1 MIKHTKFY
9 QIGVLISCFALLAS
23 CGTAPTKTSPQKPSE
38 AKPSVEQAKTT
49 SANEYIKRAN
59 NSESVEQ
66 AVIWYVRAAD
76 AYLYEQ
82 APNKALAIL
91 SELNTSLMSEFI
103 QQQYLLFK
111 AEAYI
116 EFKQYAQAYPLIK
129 SLDLIQ
135 GFEPRLL
142 NAKAIA
148 ATKTQ
153 HYLSA
158 AKTRIKL
165 KKWLTDNEQI
175 QQQNDFI
182 WQDLVHLETAAFNF
196 FQEPDQAEFSGWLE
210 LLKITEQNAN
220 SPANMLLKVKQ
231 WQAQYPSHPAAK
243 QLPNG
248 LQLALLQKPYKP
260 EHIAVILPLSGPFL
274 KQGQAIQQGI
284 SASYFE
290 QKLSHSPKITYLDSN
305 KLDWSN
311 LTTLEVD
318 FIIGPLLK
326 DNIKKFQQAQLSTP
340 VLYLNELTDID
351 LAQPEVNK
359 IDVNQPLST
368 KQALASSPSNNTEK
382 QSVNK
387 SVNKNEALS
396 TKTDAKLTDAKLPNQ
411 DAEAT
416 ENVAKHF
423 SFTLSPEVEAKQAA
437 QKMFELGYQ
446 KPIVFAANNSYG
458 KRMSDAFI
466 ETYKDL
472 NDNVIELSFF
482 SNTQEMESS
491 VTRLMETQ
499 QSKDRIKTMRSL
511 LGRGVK
517 FESDARNRRD
527 IDAIYIIGD
536 PTQTRILKPYIDVN
550 TSPFAPIIPIYAS
563 SLSYSSKLN
572 NADLRDLNQIIFSDM
587 PWILPGRANR
597 NKLAHQMQ
605 LAWRNTNDQLSRLF
619 AFGFDAYQLIPHLAQ
634 MTVFPTYHLA
644 GMTGELQLN
653 ANQQIERTLKWAKFD
668 HGRVTNLALKK
679 PAQ

>member
-9 QIGVLISCFALLAS
+9 HVSVLISCFALLAS
-23 CGTAPTKTSPQKPSE
+23 CGTAPTKISKQTPITKPS
-38 AKPSVEQAKTT
+38 AEQVKTI

-59 NSESVEQ
+59 NAESIEQ
-66 AVIWYVRAAD
+66 TVVWYVRAAD

-82 APNKALAIL
+82 APTKALGIL
-91 SELNTSLMSEFI
+91 SELNTNLMSEFI

-116 EFKQYAQAYPLIK
+116 EFEQYTQAYPLIK
-129 SLDLIQ
+129 SLNTFQ
-135 GFEPRLL
+135 GFEARLL
-142 NAKAIA
+142 KAKASA
-148 ATKTQ
+148 ATNTQ
-153 HYLSA
+153 HYLA
-158 AKTRIKL
+158 GAKSRIEL
-165 KKWLTDNEQI
+165 KKWLTDDEQV
-175 QQQNDFI
+175 QQQNDLI

-210 LLKITEQNAN
+210 LLKITEQNAD

-231 WQAQYPSHPAAK
+231 WQSQYPSHPAAQ
-243 QLPNG
+243 QLPKG
-248 LQLALLQKPYKP
+248 LQLALLQKPYAP
-260 EHIAVILPLSGPFL
+260 EHITVILPLSDYFL

-290 QKLSHSPKITYLDSN
+290 QKLSRSPTITYLDSH
-305 KLDWSN
+305 KLDWSS
-311 LTTLEVD
+311 LTTLETD

-326 DNIKKFQQAQLSTP
+326 DNIKKFQQAKLTTP
-340 VLYLNELTDID
+340 VLYLNELTEIEI
-351 LAQPEVNK
+351 AQPTVNK

-368 KQALASSPSNNTEK
+368 KQALASNSSANSTTDSSQNSSENSLNSKAKPDIDNSLVKQITDENTASA
-382 QSVNK
+382 QVK
-387 SVNKNEALS
+387 S
-396 TKTDAKLTDAKLPNQ
+396 
-411 DAEAT
+411 
-416 ENVAKHF
+416 F
-423 SFTLSPEVEAKQAA
+423 SFTLSPEMEAKQAA
-437 QKMFELGYQ
+437 HKMFELGYQ

-466 ETYKDL
+466 QTYREL
-472 NDNVIELSFF
+472 NDSDIELSFF

-491 VTRLMETQ
+491 VTQLMETQ
-499 QSKDRIKTMRSL
+499 QSKDRIKTMRTL

-634 MTVFPTYHLA
+634 MTVFPNYHLA
-644 GMTGELQLN
+644 GMSGELSLSSS
-653 ANQQIERTLKWAKFD
+653 QQIERIPEMGKI
-668 HGRVTNLALKK
+668 
-679 PAQ
+679 

>member
-1 MIKHTKFY
+1 M
-9 QIGVLISCFALLAS
+9 SCFALVAS
-23 CGTAPTKTSPQKPSE
+23 CSTAPTKTSKPTP
-38 AKPSVEQAKTT
+38 AITKPTVEKAKTT

-59 NSESVEQ
+59 NSDSIEQ
-66 AVIWYVRAAD
+66 AVVWYVRAAD

-82 APNKALAIL
+82 MPNKALAIL
-91 SELNTSLMSEFI
+91 SELDTSLMSEFI
-103 QQQYLLFK
+103 QQQYWLFK
-111 AEAYI
+111 AEAYL
-116 EFKQYAQAYPLIK
+116 EFEQYEQAYPLLK
-129 SLDLIQ
+129 NLTDIQ
-135 GFEPRLL
+135 GFEARLL
-142 NAKAIA
+142 YAKATA
-148 ATKTQ
+148 ATHTQ
-153 HYLSA
+153 HYLIA
-158 AKTRIKL
+158 AKARIAL
-165 KKWLTDNEQI
+165 KAWLTDNAEV
-175 QQQNDFI
+175 QQQNDLI

-210 LLKITEQNAN
+210 LLKITEQNAD

-231 WQAQYPSHPAAK
+231 WQSQYPAHPAAK
-243 QLPNG
+243 QLPKG
-248 LQLALLQKPYKP
+248 LQLALQQKAYQP
-260 EHIAVILPLSGPFL
+260 EHIAVILPLSGQFL

-290 QKLSHSPKITYLDSN
+290 QQLSHSPTITYLDSN
-305 KLDWSN
+305 KLDWSS
-311 LTTLEVD
+311 LTTLEAD

-326 DNIKKFQQAQLSTP
+326 DNIKKFQQVKLSTP
-340 VLYLNELTDID
+340 VLYLNELSDIE
-351 LAQPEVNK
+351 LAQPQMNK
-359 IDVNQPLST
+359 IDVNQPLSA
-368 KQALASSPSNNTEK
+368 KQALESSPDNADASLADS
-382 QSVNK
+382 Q
-387 SVNKNEALS
+387 ALS
-396 TKTDAKLTDAKLPNQ
+396 AENTNQ
-411 DAEAT
+411 T
-416 ENVAKHF
+416 QLENTIKSF
-423 SFTLSPEVEAKQAA
+423 SFALSPEMEAKQAA
-437 QKMFELGYQ
+437 QKMYELGYQ

-466 ETYKDL
+466 QTYREL
-472 NDNVIELSFF
+472 NDNDIELSFF

-491 VTRLMETQ
+491 VTELMETK

-511 LGRGVK
+511 LGRAVK
-517 FESDARNRRD
+517 FESDARSRRD

-605 LAWRNTNDQLSRLF
+605 LAWKNTNDQLSRLF

-634 MTVFPTYHLA
+634 MTVFPNYHLA
-644 GMTGELQLN
+644 GMSGELSLN
-653 ANQQIERTLKWAKFD
+653 SEQQIERTLKWAKFD
-668 HGRVTNLALKK
+668 HGRVINLALKK